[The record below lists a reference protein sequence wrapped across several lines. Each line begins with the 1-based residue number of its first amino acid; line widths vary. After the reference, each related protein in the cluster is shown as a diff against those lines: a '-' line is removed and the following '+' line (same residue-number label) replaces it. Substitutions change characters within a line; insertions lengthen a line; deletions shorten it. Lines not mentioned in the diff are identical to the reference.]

1 LNGSEQEITSP
12 TSAKINKRN
21 LQERFISVFSVEF
34 CSTAAATARTGAG
47 GAANSWENDGE
58 FFLRMKLELHAG
70 VSLRRFGH
78 IQSYH
83 QSHVFTGEDRIW
95 EELLRVPFNLIEK
108 GVIMVRI
115 VVGQDQPLD
124 SGALRAFDPLQVA

>member
-1 LNGSEQEITSP
+1 MAPS
-12 TSAKINKRN
+12 KRSLVRQARKSTRGTCKSVSYRCFRSN
-21 LQERFISVFSVEF
+21 FAPPRRRLQER
-34 CSTAAATARTGAG
+34 AG

-58 FFLRMKLELHAG
+58 FFLRMKVELHAG

-83 QSHVFTGEDRIW
+83 QSHVFTGEERIW
-95 EELLRVPFNLIEK
+95 EELLRVPFDLIEK